1 MKIGILG
8 SGMVGQTLA
17 RALAKVGNEVMIG
30 TRSPA
35 KLAELVA
42 QSPRLRVGSF
52 AESAAFGELVFNASK
67 GDASLEVVK
76 SAGAANLKG
85 KILVD
90 VANPLDFSQGMPPT
104 LFVGNSDSL
113 AETIQRA
120 LPDSKVVKAF
130 NTMAAAMMVEP
141 QSLADGNHSLF
152 ICGNDSGSKTRVA
165 ALAAEWFGWS
175 DVIDVG
181 DLTGARATEA
191 LLPLWIRLFGKFG
204 TGNIQF
210 KVVR

>member
-35 KLAELVA
+35 KLADFLA
-42 QSPRLRVGSF
+42 QAPRVRVGSF
-52 AESAAFGELVFNASK
+52 ADSAAFGELVFNATK

-76 SAGAANLKG
+76 AAGAVNLKG

-141 QSLADGNHSLF
+141 RSLADGNHSLF

-165 ALAAEWFGWS
+165 ALASEWFGWR

-204 TGNIQF
+204 AGNIQF